1 MLKPRPPRPLISS
14 TILGSRGNNLSSR
27 RFLAAVPFANVV
39 WLLKVDT
46 DDLDAMSGAD
56 RVLSPPLTFIFIE
69 VLFRAAL
76 PGFEM
81 KTHSDGRRWQNSTKS
96 GFFISIAADDDD
108 MHLIIM
114 GLAFPLLKF
123 RLQNFGRIEFQIVN
137 EIHRD
142 DGFTS
147 KTFQS
152 NKPNLSQMDGTT
164 IKLQILSTAASG
176 QKHIPQNLVES
187 PKRIWITH
195 TEKLTYRLI
204 RKLSSTVVC
213 THSRLIFPKS
223 LTPPNSLGCGIWQ
236 KGETAF
242 LFFVR
247 EVMMS
252 TYVGEAT
259 FEASQVALLQS
270 SHPLPVWPDRP
281 RKMLPY
287 RGKSRP
293 KMIERLCL
301 ISKRLPKV
309 YFKYEIIKF

>member
-27 RFLAAVPFANVV
+27 RFLAAVPFSNVV

-236 KGETAF
+236 KGVSP
-242 LFFVR
+242 FFF
-247 EVMMS
+247 S
-252 TYVGEAT
+252 
-259 FEASQVALLQS
+259 FERWWCRRPWVKQLLKHLRSLCCKVVTPYQCDQIARVKCCPIAEKVAQRWLNDCASFRNVCLKFIS
-270 SHPLPVWPDRP
+270 SMKL
-281 RKMLPY
+281 
-287 RGKSRP
+287 
-293 KMIERLCL
+293 
-301 ISKRLPKV
+301 
-309 YFKYEIIKF
+309 